1 MAGSSASPQ
10 VESES
15 LRREGAV
22 REGRRVDL
30 LKPRAMYIQEVG
42 EVSEDFRQRILVVDD
57 DEHIQKSLSQYLEM
71 EDFDVDIASSGP
83 VALELVRRQTPDLVL
98 LDIMMP
104 EMDGFEVVERLRQD
118 ASTADVPVI
127 LLTARGQDTDV
138 IKGYHMGV
146 SSYLTKPFNLDELVD
161 TIREVLDA
169 DGRQS

>member
-1 MAGSSASPQ
+1 MSA
-10 VESES
+10 E
-15 LRREGAV
+15 L
-22 REGRRVDL
+22 
-30 LKPRAMYIQEVG
+30 
-42 EVSEDFRQRILVVDD
+42 RQRVLVVDD

-71 EDFDVDIASSGP
+71 EDFDVDVASSGP
-83 VALELVRRQTPDLVL
+83 QALEQARRQTPDLVL

-104 EMDGFEVVERLRQD
+104 EMDGFEVVERLRQQP
-118 ASTADVPVI
+118 STQHVPII

-169 DGRQS
+169 DGRPS